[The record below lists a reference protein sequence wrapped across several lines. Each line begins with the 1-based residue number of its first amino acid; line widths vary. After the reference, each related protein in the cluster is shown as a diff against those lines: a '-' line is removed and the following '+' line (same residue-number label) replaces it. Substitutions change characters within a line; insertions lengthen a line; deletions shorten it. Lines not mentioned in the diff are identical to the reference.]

1 MAHKAGFVSILG
13 RPNVGKST
21 LMNVL
26 VGEKLSV
33 ITNKAQTTRH
43 RIKGIVSGE
52 DYQIVFSDTPGIL
65 KPHYKLHEAM
75 MHQVDA
81 SIEDADV
88 VVYIIEPGISEIDD
102 TLEQIIKKTTV
113 HLILVINK
121 VDTGEQP
128 EIQAL
133 VDNWKLRIPQ
143 ATVIP
148 ISALHNFNT
157 QMILQTIIDFLP
169 EHPAFYPK
177 DELTD
182 KSYRFFVGEIIREKA
197 LNLYRKEVPYSV
209 EVVVDEFKEEE
220 KITHIRALIYVAR
233 ESQKM
238 IILGHH
244 GKAIKQLGTD
254 ARKDIEKFLDKK
266 VFLELTVKVDKNWR
280 DSDQALRRFGYEGV

>member
-102 TLEQIIKKTTV
+102 TLEQIIKKTTL

>member
-1 MAHKAGFVSILG
+1 MTHKAGFVSILG

-33 ITNKAQTTRH
+33 ITSKAQTTRH

-52 DYQIVFSDTPGIL
+52 DYQIVFSDTPGII

-81 SIEDADV
+81 AIEDADV
-88 VVYIIEPGISEIDD
+88 VVYMIEPGISEIDE
-102 TLEQIIKKTTV
+102 TLEQIMKKNNL

-121 VDTGEQP
+121 VDTGEQS

-143 ATVIP
+143 ATVVP
-148 ISALHNFNT
+148 ISALHTFNT
-157 QMILQTIIDFLP
+157 QMVLQTIIENLP
-169 EHPAFYPK
+169 EHPAYYSK

-182 KSYRFFVGEIIREKA
+182 KSYRFFVSEIIREKA

-238 IILGHH
+238 IILGHR

-280 DSDQALRRFGYEGV
+280 DSDQALRRFGYEV